1 MGKLAHAIDD
11 QGVEFSL
18 CQEKPDGVNVH
29 R

>member
-1 MGKLAHAIDD
+1 MGKLAHLIDD

-18 CQEKPDGVNVH
+18 CQEKPVGVDAH